1 MGRKGKGGGYKFT
14 VNDASDAEE
23 VSGSDNVELVTTD
36 SDSSTGRTRKYV
48 VAGYRDGKMSSIF
61 ACRKL
66 TRNERLC
73 LMFGGFVL
81 GIVLIIFVLVASIVR
96 GQPIGS
102 SQGGGTTEQQPWEN
116 VRLPQNI
123 LPEMYNITLQVDLE
137 TSSVT
142 GEVNV
147 LCNVATPTQYV
158 LIHAKD
164 MNVSVAHVR
173 QGDNSLDLESA
184 RMCDEN
190 DFYVIKLQDLL
201 STGDASIHLTFN
213 YTLRKDLAGFY
224 SSSYTTLE
232 GTKRYLATTQFEP
245 TDARRAFPCFDEP
258 SFKANFTISIKH
270 NNNPQY
276 WAASNMPV
284 SSVVQDGSVIT
295 THFKTSVKMSTYLV
309 AFVVSDFK
317 CVNSSILSTNGGNI
331 KVCCIILCSYVDKKI
346 VYRVHT
352 RDDMNFTI
360 HLRKQYANVCACIL
374 PHSQAFSRFSSL
386 GAWE

>member
-61 ACRKL
+61 VCRKL

-147 LCNVATPTQYV
+147 LCNVTTPTRYV

-164 MNVSVAHVR
+164 MNVSVAYVR
-173 QGDNSLDLESA
+173 QGGKRLDHEQPFPY
-184 RMCDEN
+184 DKN
-190 DFYVIKLQDLL
+190 DFYVIKLQELL
-201 STGDASIHLTFN
+201 STGNASIHLTFG

-270 NNNPQY
+270 NNIPQY

-284 SSVVQDGSVIT
+284 RSVVQNGNVIT

-309 AFVVSDFK
+309 AFVVSDFA
-317 CVNSSILSTNGGNI
+317 CVNSSIPSTNGGNI
-331 KVCCIILCSYVDKKI
+331 KVCCIYLYVKKN
-346 VYRVHT
+346 VYRCT
-352 RDDMNFTI
+352 QGTI
-360 HLRKQYANVCACIL
+360 
-374 PHSQAFSRFSSL
+374 
-386 GAWE
+386 